1 MGLFDFWKKNKDE
14 MTEVT
19 TAAQQPVA
27 FGVEAVFNLQDSESV
42 ILAGQ
47 AYGTIKVG
55 DRLTFVKGSRE
66 HTVLIKGIE
75 KSQISMQV
83 LNNQKG
89 SLRVALP
96 DKEFA
101 KTGLVLYNAVASVD
115 FKEEAYLRA
124 LADGFIGFQEA
135 ILKPEDIQKASLA
148 DVAELVGLFIDYCRR
163 NDKLFS
169 AEEIDENLQKI
180 KTLKDIVRDKL
191 LVADRIY
198 VLQST
203 RTGEAHLHS
212 ETFQREDG
220 SFLCTD
226 PLIQI
231 VDEER
236 YDYVMTKLTE
246 AKRTDVTLRKVEKG
260 EDGEGITNAL
270 GTEFYLNGALGV
282 FIESKDTV
290 VWAKELVPKPDFSG
304 IPEIQVPITNPDLVR
319 WMLLMGQI
327 GHPET
332 DEAKQIFQLYYG
344 FMARELMGAKLL
356 IPMKGNLIH
365 DAVDADG
372 KTVLKEKS
380 TMSFPVREGKYKD
393 GRTTLQVFTDWKRLR
408 MVFDD
413 EWNGMI
419 TTVDD
424 FIEQHDFAINATQ
437 YLDAGMYISKS
448 AYDDMKKI
456 WGDKPIDHIKLKMK
470 QMNEKKHT

>member
-1 MGLFDFWKKNKDE
+1 MGLFDFLKKNKDE
-14 MTEVT
+14 LRKATIATQE
-19 TAAQQPVA
+19 PVA
-27 FGVEAVFNLQDSESV
+27 FGVEAVFNLQDSEDV

-55 DRLTFVKGSRE
+55 DRLTFVKGGRE
-66 HTVLIKGIE
+66 YTVLIKEIE
-75 KSQISMQV
+75 QSQTSMKI
-83 LNNQKG
+83 LTNQKG
-89 SLRVALP
+89 SLRVALS

-101 KTGLVLYNAVASVD
+101 KTGLVLYKAVASTD
-115 FKEEAYLRA
+115 FKEEVYFGA
-124 LADGFIGFQEA
+124 LADGFIGFQGA
-135 ILKPEDIQKASLA
+135 ILKSEDIQKASLA
-148 DVAELVGLFIDYCRR
+148 DVALVAGQFMDYCRR

-282 FIESKDTV
+282 FVESKNMV
-290 VWAKELVPKPDFSG
+290 IWAKELVPEPDFSHL
-304 IPEIQVPITNPDLVR
+304 PDIQVPIINPDLVR

-332 DEAKQIFQLYYG
+332 DEAKQILQLYYG
-344 FMARELMGAKLL
+344 FMARELMEGKLL

-365 DAVDADG
+365 GAVDADG
-372 KTVLKEKS
+372 KTVLKEDS

-393 GRTTLQVFTDWKRLR
+393 GRTSLQVFTDWKRLR

-413 EWNGMI
+413 EWSGMI

-456 WGDKPIDHIKLKMK
+456 WGDKPIDHIKPQNKTD
-470 QMNEKKHT
+470 E

>member
-14 MTEVT
+14 RTEVT
-19 TAAQQPVA
+19 TATQQPVA
-27 FGVEAVFNLQDSESV
+27 FGVEAVFNSQDSGEV
-42 ILAGQ
+42 ILSGQ

-55 DRLTFVKGSRE
+55 DRLTFVKGGRDYVA
-66 HTVLIKGIE
+66 TVKEIE
-75 KSQISMQV
+75 QSQTAMQV
-83 LNNQKG
+83 LTNQKG
-89 SLRVALP
+89 SLRVILT
-96 DKEFA
+96 DNELA
-101 KTGLVLYNAVASVD
+101 KVGLVLYNSAASSD

-124 LADGFIGFQEA
+124 LADGFIGFQNV
-135 ILKPEDIQKASLA
+135 ILKTEDIQKASLS
-148 DVAELVGLFIDYCRR
+148 DVAELVGLFVNYCRK
-163 NDKLFS
+163 NDKVFS
-169 AEEIDENLQKI
+169 TEETEENQQKI
-180 KTLKDIVRDKL
+180 QVLRGIVKDKL
-191 LVADRIY
+191 LAADRIY
-198 VLQST
+198 ILQST
-203 RTGEAHLHS
+203 RTGEAQLYS
-212 ETFQREDG
+212 ETFRRADG

-236 YDYVMTKLTE
+236 YNYVMEKLTE

-393 GRTTLQVFTDWKRLR
+393 GRTTLPVFTDWKRLR

-424 FIEQHDFAINATQ
+424 FIEQHDFTINATQ

-456 WGDKPIDHIKLKMK
+456 WGDKPIDHIKLK
-470 QMNEKKHT
+470 NETDE

>member
-19 TAAQQPVA
+19 TATQQPVA
-27 FGVEAVFNLQDSESV
+27 FGVEAVFNSQDSGEV
-42 ILAGQ
+42 ILSGQ

-180 KTLKDIVRDKL
+180 KTLKDIVKDKL

-203 RTGEAHLHS
+203 RTGEAHLYS
-212 ETFQREDG
+212 ETFRRADG

-236 YDYVMTKLTE
+236 YNYVMEKLTE

-304 IPEIQVPITNPDLVR
+304 IPEIQVPVTNPNIVR
-319 WMLLMGQI
+319 WLLLMGQM
-327 GHPET
+327 GKPET
-332 DEAKQIFQLYYG
+332 KDEELVYGLYYG
-344 FMARELMGAKLL
+344 FLSSE
-356 IPMKGNLIH
+356 IPKATFIVPMRSDKNFLEKNERV
-365 DAVDADG
+365 AE
-372 KTVLKEKS
+372 TVLAGGASFNLPTRAGKEN
-380 TMSFPVREGKYKD
+380 REAISI
-393 GRTTLQVFTDWKRLR
+393 FTDWKRLR
-408 MVFDD
+408 MVFD
-413 EWNGMI
+413 EKWSGMI
-419 TTVDD
+419 EPAGNMISIFDY
-424 FIEQHDFAINATQ
+424 IINGTQ
-437 YLDAGMYISKS
+437 YHEAGCYVSQES
-448 AYDDMKKI
+448 FETMKKVS
-456 WGDKPIDHIKLKMK
+456 
-470 QMNEKKHT
+470 EKFDDYHVEAGE

>member
-14 MTEVT
+14 MTDVT
-19 TAAQQPVA
+19 TATQQPVA
-27 FGVEAVFNLQDSESV
+27 FGVEAVFNSQDSGEV
-42 ILAGQ
+42 ILSGQ

-55 DRLTFVKGSRE
+55 DRLTFVKGGRDYVA
-66 HTVLIKGIE
+66 TVKEIE
-75 KSQISMQV
+75 QSQTAMQV
-83 LNNQKG
+83 LTNQKG
-89 SLRVALP
+89 SLRVILT
-96 DKEFA
+96 DNELA
-101 KTGLVLYNAVASVD
+101 KVGLVLYNSAASSD

-304 IPEIQVPITNPDLVR
+304 IPEIQVPVTNPNIVR
-319 WMLLMGQI
+319 WLLLMGQM
-327 GHPET
+327 GKPET
-332 DEAKQIFQLYYG
+332 KDEELVYGLYYG
-344 FMARELMGAKLL
+344 FLSREIPKATFL
-356 IPMKGNLIH
+356 IPMQPDKNFP
-365 DAVDADG
+365 VKNDG
-372 KTVLKEKS
+372 AAETVLQGGASFNLATRKGKEERDAIS
-380 TMSFPVREGKYKD
+380 I
-393 GRTTLQVFTDWKRLR
+393 FTDWKRLR
-408 MVFDD
+408 MVFD
-413 EWNGMI
+413 EKWSGMI
-419 TTVDD
+419 EPAGGMISLYDY
-424 FIEQHDFAINATQ
+424 IINGTQ
-437 YLDAGMYISKS
+437 YHEAGCYVSQES
-448 AYDDMKKI
+448 FETMKKVS
-456 WGDKPIDHIKLKMK
+456 
-470 QMNEKKHT
+470 EKYNDYRVEAGE

>member
-1 MGLFDFWKKNKDE
+1 

-89 SLRVALP
+89 SLRVALS
-96 DKEFA
+96 DKKFA

-191 LVADRIY
+191 LAADRIY
-198 VLQST
+198 ILQST
-203 RTGEAHLHS
+203 RTGEAQLYS
-212 ETFQREDG
+212 ETFRRADG

-236 YDYVMTKLTE
+236 YNYVMEKLTE

-290 VWAKELVPKPDFSG
+290 LWAKELVPKPDFSG
-304 IPEIQVPITNPDLVR
+304 IPEIQVPVTNPNIVR
-319 WMLLMGQI
+319 WLLLMGQM
-327 GHPET
+327 GKPET
-332 DEAKQIFQLYYG
+332 KDEELVYGLYYG
-344 FMARELMGAKLL
+344 FLSRE
-356 IPMKGNLIH
+356 IPKATFIVPMRSDKNFLEKNERV
-365 DAVDADG
+365 AE
-372 KTVLKEKS
+372 TVLAGGASFNLPTRAGKEN
-380 TMSFPVREGKYKD
+380 REAISI
-393 GRTTLQVFTDWKRLR
+393 FTDWKRLR
-408 MVFDD
+408 MVFD
-413 EWNGMI
+413 EKWSGMI
-419 TTVDD
+419 EPAGNMISIFDY
-424 FIEQHDFAINATQ
+424 IINGTQ
-437 YLDAGMYISKS
+437 YHEAGCYVSQES
-448 AYDDMKKI
+448 FETMKKVS
-456 WGDKPIDHIKLKMK
+456 
-470 QMNEKKHT
+470 EKFDDYHVEAGE

>member
-89 SLRVALP
+89 SLRVALS
-96 DKEFA
+96 DKKFA

-191 LVADRIY
+191 LAADRIY
-198 VLQST
+198 ILQST
-203 RTGEAHLHS
+203 RTGEAQLYS
-212 ETFQREDG
+212 ETFRRADG

-236 YDYVMTKLTE
+236 YNYVMEKLTE

-290 VWAKELVPKPDFSG
+290 LWAKELVPKPDFSG
-304 IPEIQVPITNPDLVR
+304 IPEIQVPVTNPNIVR
-319 WMLLMGQI
+319 WLLLMGQM
-327 GHPET
+327 GKPET
-332 DEAKQIFQLYYG
+332 KDEELVYGLYYG
-344 FMARELMGAKLL
+344 FLSRE
-356 IPMKGNLIH
+356 IPKATFIVPMRSDKNFLEKNERV
-365 DAVDADG
+365 AE
-372 KTVLKEKS
+372 TVLAGGASFNLPTRAGKEN
-380 TMSFPVREGKYKD
+380 REAISI
-393 GRTTLQVFTDWKRLR
+393 FTDWKRLR
-408 MVFDD
+408 MVFD
-413 EWNGMI
+413 EKWSGMI
-419 TTVDD
+419 EPAGNMISIFDY
-424 FIEQHDFAINATQ
+424 IINGTQ
-437 YLDAGMYISKS
+437 YHEAGCYVSQES
-448 AYDDMKKI
+448 FETMKKVS
-456 WGDKPIDHIKLKMK
+456 
-470 QMNEKKHT
+470 EKFDDYHVEAGE

>member
-19 TAAQQPVA
+19 TATQQPVA

-83 LNNQKG
+83 LTNQKG

-169 AEEIDENLQKI
+169 VEEIDENLQKI

-304 IPEIQVPITNPDLVR
+304 IPEIQVPVTNPNIVR
-319 WMLLMGQI
+319 WLLLMGQM
-327 GHPET
+327 GKPET
-332 DEAKQIFQLYYG
+332 KDEELVYGLYYG
-344 FMARELMGAKLL
+344 FLSREIPRATFL
-356 IPMKGNLIH
+356 IPMQH
-365 DAVDADG
+365 DKHFLERLDG
-372 KTVLKEKS
+372 KEEFTFKQGSKFNLPTRKGKEN
-380 TMSFPVREGKYKD
+380 REAISI
-393 GRTTLQVFTDWKRLR
+393 FTDWKRLR
-408 MVFDD
+408 MVFDED
-413 EWNGMI
+413 WDAMLEPAGSMISIFDYIING
-419 TTVDD
+419 T
-424 FIEQHDFAINATQ
+424 EYHE
-437 YLDAGMYISKS
+437 AGCYVSQES
-448 AYDDMKKI
+448 FETMKKVS
-456 WGDKPIDHIKLKMK
+456 
-470 QMNEKKHT
+470 EKFDDYHVEDGE

>member
-75 KSQISMQV
+75 ESQISMQV

-124 LADGFIGFQEA
+124 
-135 ILKPEDIQKASLA
+135 LA

-344 FMARELMGAKLL
+344 FMVRELMGAKLL

-456 WGDKPIDHIKLKMK
+456 WGDKSIDPIKLKMK

>member
-319 WMLLMGQI
+319 WLLLMGQM
-327 GHPET
+327 GKPET
-332 DEAKQIFQLYYG
+332 KDEELVYGLYYG
-344 FMARELMGAKLL
+344 FLSREIPRATFL
-356 IPMKGNLIH
+356 IPMQH
-365 DAVDADG
+365 DKHFLERLDG
-372 KTVLKEKS
+372 KEEFTFKQGSKFNLPTRKGKEN
-380 TMSFPVREGKYKD
+380 REAISI
-393 GRTTLQVFTDWKRLR
+393 FTDWKRLR
-408 MVFDD
+408 MVFDED
-413 EWNGMI
+413 WDAMLEPAGSMIPIFDYIING
-419 TTVDD
+419 
-424 FIEQHDFAINATQ
+424 IEYHE
-437 YLDAGMYISKS
+437 AGCYVSQES
-448 AYDDMKKI
+448 FETMKKVS
-456 WGDKPIDHIKLKMK
+456 
-470 QMNEKKHT
+470 EKFDDYHVEDGE

>member
-203 RTGEAHLHS
+203 RTGEAQLYS
-212 ETFQREDG
+212 ETFRRADG

-236 YDYVMTKLTE
+236 YNYVMEKLTE

-304 IPEIQVPITNPDLVR
+304 IPEIQVPVTNPNIVR
-319 WMLLMGQI
+319 WLLLMGQM
-327 GHPET
+327 GKPET
-332 DEAKQIFQLYYG
+332 KDEELVYGLYYG
-344 FMARELMGAKLL
+344 FLSRE
-356 IPMKGNLIH
+356 IPKATFIVPMQSDKHFLERLNGKEESTFKQGSKFNLPTRKG
-365 DAVDADG
+365 
-372 KTVLKEKS
+372 KED
-380 TMSFPVREGKYKD
+380 REAISI
-393 GRTTLQVFTDWKRLR
+393 FTDWKRLR
-408 MVFDD
+408 MVFD
-413 EWNGMI
+413 EKWSGMI
-419 TTVDD
+419 EPAGNMISIFDY
-424 FIEQHDFAINATQ
+424 IINGTQ
-437 YLDAGMYISKS
+437 YHEAGCYVSQES
-448 AYDDMKKI
+448 FETMKKVS
-456 WGDKPIDHIKLKMK
+456 
-470 QMNEKKHT
+470 EKFDDYHVEDGE